1 MDAGQFSAP
10 LLPTVLLEG
19 HFALGFGTI
28 EFGEL
33 SGRAEKPRGQK
44 MDSILRMFYSVGIS
58 NAEFYLMNKGRNIMK
73 NIVIQRILKAI

>member
-19 HFALGFGTI
+19 HWALAGTI